1 MGRAGESRAEA
12 DAGRDA
18 GNKYVREIEIFCQ
31 NPGARC
37 NGEKLATIE
46 SRETRVL
53 RIMGDDTETTQRRHR
68 EARKWV
74 ERNPIIITAHSGARG
89 YSRIRAGDGTHS

>member
-1 MGRAGESRAEA
+1 MERAGESRAKA

-18 GNKYVREIEIFCQ
+18 GDKYVREIESFCQ

-37 NGEKLATIE
+37 MGEKLATIE

-53 RIMGDDTETTQRRHR
+53 RITGDDTETTQKRHR
-68 EARKWV
+68 NDT
-74 ERNPIIITAHSGARG
+74 ERQENG
-89 YSRIRAGDGTHS
+89 

>member
-1 MGRAGESRAEA
+1 MEGAGESRAEA

-18 GNKYVREIEIFCQ
+18 GNKYVRETESFCQ

-46 SRETRVL
+46 SKETRVL
-53 RIMGDDTETTQRRHR
+53 RITEDNTETTQRRHR
-68 EARKWV
+68 DDTEMTQR
-74 ERNPIIITAHSGARG
+74 
-89 YSRIRAGDGTHS
+89 

>member
-1 MGRAGESRAEA
+1 MEGAGESRAEA

-18 GNKYVREIEIFCQ
+18 GNKYVRETESFCQ

-46 SRETRVL
+46 SKETRVL
-53 RIMGDDTETTQRRHR
+53 RITGDDTEMTQRRK
-68 EARKWV
+68 E
-74 ERNPIIITAHSGARG
+74 TSGEKS
-89 YSRIRAGDGTHS
+89 YF